1 MKFQFKNLAY
11 KGLVLLALLIVAI
24 TLWYT
29 NSLANQLKNE
39 EYKKVALWAKATKL
53 LSNINDEN
61 LDIGFIFEVVNNN
74 TTVPV
79 IQVNDAGEI
88 INDRNIKNEC
98 SPSETGRDCESN
110 CLAVVTGNGFCKNE
124 PSQLELKRELKLMK
138 KNNYEPIIIEL
149 IDGKKEYIYY
159 KDSSLLHRLKRFPFF
174 MFSIVAA
181 FMLLAYSAFSNAR
194 IAQQNKVWTGMAK
207 ETAHQIGTPLSS
219 LIGWLEYLKENNI
232 DKSIVKKIQKDLD
245 RLTTIASRFSKIG
258 SLPKLRKTNIV
269 PILKQ
274 SIDYMKQRVSSQ
286 TSIQFNVE
294 KKETQVLINADLF
307 EWVTE
312 NIIKNSIDATDQKGK
327 IIISLI
333 EEKNRVFIDFSD
345 NGRGLKK
352 TFFKKIFQPG
362 FTSKKRGWGL
372 GLSLVKRIIQ
382 DYHKGWVRVLKSI
395 PNKETTIRICLNK

>member
-29 NSLANQLKNE
+29 NNLANQLKKE
-39 EYKKVALWAKATKL
+39 EYKKVALWAKATKE
-53 LSNINDEN
+53 LSDISNSNY
-61 LDIGFIFEVVNNN
+61 DIGFVFEVVNNN

-79 IQVNDAGEI
+79 IQTNYAGEVI
-88 INDRNIKNEC
+88 AHRNIKEPV
-98 SPSETGRDCESN
+98 SSEILTRQIGIM
-110 CLAVVTGNGFCKNE
+110 A
-124 PSQLELKRELKLMK
+124 K
-138 KNNYEPIIIEL
+138 KYEPIEIEL

-159 KDSSLLHRLKRFPFF
+159 KDSSLLQQLKLFPFF
-174 MFSIVAA
+174 ILAIIAA

-219 LIGWLEYLKENNI
+219 LIGWLEHLKENNT
-232 DKSIVKKIQKDLD
+232 DKGIVKKIQKDLD
-245 RLTTIASRFSKIG
+245 RLTIIASRFSKIG
-258 SLPKLRKTNIV
+258 SLPKLSKTNIV

-274 SIDYMKQRVSSQ
+274 SINYMRQRVSSK
-286 TSIQFNVE
+286 TSIQFHSE
-294 KKETQVLINADLF
+294 KKETRVLVNTDLF
-307 EWVTE
+307 EWVIE
-312 NIIKNSIDATDQKGK
+312 NIIKNAIDATDQKGK

-333 EEKNRVFIDFSD
+333 EEKDRVFIDFSD

-352 TFFKKIFQPG
+352 TFFKEIFQPG

-372 GLSLVKRIIQ
+372 GLSLVKRIVQ

-395 PNKETTIRICLNK
+395 PNEETTIRICLNK

>member
-11 KGLVLLALLIVAI
+11 KGLVLLALLIVSI

-29 NSLANQLKNE
+29 NNLANQLKKE
-39 EYKKVALWAKATKL
+39 EYKKVALWAKATKE
-53 LSNINDEN
+53 LSDIRNSNY
-61 LDIGFIFEVVNNN
+61 DIGFVFEVVNNN

-79 IQVNDAGEI
+79 IQTNYAGEVI
-88 INDRNIKNEC
+88 AHRNIKEPV
-98 SPSETGRDCESN
+98 SPEVLIRQIGIM
-110 CLAVVTGNGFCKNE
+110 A
-124 PSQLELKRELKLMK
+124 K
-138 KNNYEPIIIEL
+138 KYEPIEIEL

-159 KDSSLLHRLKRFPFF
+159 KDSSLLQQLKLFPFF
-174 MFSIVAA
+174 MLAIIAA

-219 LIGWLEYLKENNI
+219 LIGWLEHLKENNT
-232 DKSIVKKIQKDLD
+232 DKSIIKKIQKDLD

-258 SLPKLRKTNIV
+258 SLPKLSKTNIV

-274 SIDYMKQRVSSQ
+274 SINYMRQRVSSK
-286 TSIQFNVE
+286 TSIQFNSE
-294 KKETQVLINADLF
+294 KKEAQVLINTDLF
-307 EWVTE
+307 EWVIE
-312 NIIKNSIDATDQKGK
+312 NIIKNAIDATDQKGK
-327 IIISLI
+327 IIISVT
-333 EEKNRVFIDFSD
+333 EEKDRVFIDFSD

-352 TFFKKIFQPG
+352 TFFKEIFQPG